1 MKTEIRLSERLSG
14 PIKWAL
20 RSFLPPLYLLTLSLT
35 LSIPFLSPLRA
46 AEGTLVRLNNIAKTV
61 SSPLVQSVPP
71 GTNNIVTLFSLNTA
85 EFDGRTILRTVQNTG
100 ICPVLYSINTT
111 NVSTTNYHGILACGS
126 AARDGLGSVLD
137 LSNIPFPVSFYTETA
152 TGVLAVVELTQ

>member
-1 MKTEIRLSERLSG
+1 MKIPTALSR
-14 PIKWAL
+14 
-20 RSFLPPLYLLTLSLT
+20 LTLSLT
-35 LSIPFLSPLRA
+35 LSIPFALPSRA
-46 AEGTLVRLNNIAKTV
+46 AEGTLVRLNNIAQAV
-61 SSPLVQSVPP
+61 SAPSINQVLP
-71 GTNNIVTLFSLNTA
+71 GSTNIVTLFALNTA

-100 ICPVLYSINTT
+100 LCPVLYSINTT
-111 NVSTTNYHGILACGS
+111 NISTTNYHGVLAGGS